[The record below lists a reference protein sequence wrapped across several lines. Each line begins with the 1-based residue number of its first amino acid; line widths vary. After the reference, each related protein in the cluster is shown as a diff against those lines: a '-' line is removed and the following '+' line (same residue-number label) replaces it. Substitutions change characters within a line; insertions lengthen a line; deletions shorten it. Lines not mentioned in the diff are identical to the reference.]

1 MEQAAMQRKQMDKA
15 KKLILWTGYSGQPA
29 DYQRPALFLVL
40 AGRRKGE
47 KAAGYIQAACGRGTR
62 TAIDGESQHSRAY
75 YDYRTCRNSAS
86 GRGSVVS
93 SRPGSVFR

>member
-1 MEQAAMQRKQMDKA
+1 MEQAAMQRKQMDKG

-47 KAAGYIQAACGRGTR
+47 K
-62 TAIDGESQHSRAY
+62 
-75 YDYRTCRNSAS
+75 
-86 GRGSVVS
+86 S
-93 SRPGSVFR
+93 SRIHPGSMRKRDKNRN